1 MESPY
6 KSPARRRLPILPP
19 APKKNASYLSWW
31 GIIPLIALFVVQ
43 AAYGWPAAKAATKMG
58 AEPISYFVGR
68 ILGGLLIAV
77 FVAWVV
83 HRFFHGSRNAST
95 IAFSIVIALACS
107 AVLRES
113 RSSQGSDSP
122 RAPTVVLLKDF
133 QFEIP
138 TGWQLGRSEREKTQA
153 LLVQPAKDGPTG
165 MMQVDAGTPALP
177 DPKQM
182 AQSFVGGDGRILP
195 EPTFV
200 DGIAGIRVET
210 PSADLSRPRHI
221 VVVSRNDQVYLIMA
235 ATTTD
240 HDVSA
245 AFDHVIK
252 TWRGNRRPVILVF
265 FLRCAGSRTLQS
277 RGNRL
282 GFSSI

>member
-6 KSPARRRLPILPP
+6 KSPAPTPPDPPP
-19 APKKNASYLSWW
+19 APKKDASYLRWW
-31 GIIPLIALFVVQ
+31 GIIPLFTLFVVQ
-43 AAYGWPAAKAATKMG
+43 AIYGWPAARAATKMG
-58 AEPISYFVGR
+58 AESISYFVGR
-68 ILGGLLIAV
+68 ILGELLIAV

-95 IAFSIVIALACS
+95 IAFSIVMALACS

-113 RSSQGSDSP
+113 RSAQGSDSP
-122 RAPTVVLLKDF
+122 PEPTVVSLKDF

-153 LLVQPAKDGPTG
+153 LLVQPGKDGPTG

-177 DPKQM
+177 DVRQM

-195 EPTFV
+195 EPTAV
-200 DGIAGIRVET
+200 DGISGIRVET

-235 ATTTD
+235 AATSD

-252 TWRGNRRPVILVF
+252 TWRWRHTP
-265 FLRCAGSRTLQS
+265 
-277 RGNRL
+277 
-282 GFSSI
+282 